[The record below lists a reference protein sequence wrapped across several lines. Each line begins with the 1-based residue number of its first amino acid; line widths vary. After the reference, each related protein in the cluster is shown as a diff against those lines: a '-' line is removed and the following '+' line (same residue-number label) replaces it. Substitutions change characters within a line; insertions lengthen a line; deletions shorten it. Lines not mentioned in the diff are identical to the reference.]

1 MEIRPARLTDQ
12 ASISR
17 LILTIID
24 QMALTELQTMDVT
37 EKLAVLSKGYNLQ
50 KLLAYTNVIVA
61 EIDGIVAGM
70 SYSYAADVEMQTR
83 TDILAGTN
91 GIDLHP
97 NQEAWPNEWYLEML
111 SVDENYRGH
120 GIGQA
125 LMMATTTL
133 AHAEGFTK
141 ISLNVDNENPRAEK
155 LYLKQAFVTEKQ
167 IMIGDHKY
175 KHMVKTLN

>member
-1 MEIRPARLTDQ
+1 MEIRQARPTDQ

-24 QMALTELQTMDVT
+24 QMALTELQEMTVT
-37 EKLAVLSKGYNLQ
+37 EKLAVLTNGYNLQ
-50 KLLAYTNVIVA
+50 KLLAYTNFIVA
-61 EIDGIVAGM
+61 EIDGTVAGM
-70 SYSYAADVEMQTR
+70 SYSYADTVEMQTHA
-83 TDILAGTN
+83 DILAGTN

-120 GIGQA
+120 GIGQT
-125 LMMATTTL
+125 LMAATE
-133 AHAEGFTK
+133 AVAKAQGFEK
-141 ISLNVDNENPRAEK
+141 ISLNVDNENPRAES

-175 KHMVKTLN
+175 KHMVKSLK